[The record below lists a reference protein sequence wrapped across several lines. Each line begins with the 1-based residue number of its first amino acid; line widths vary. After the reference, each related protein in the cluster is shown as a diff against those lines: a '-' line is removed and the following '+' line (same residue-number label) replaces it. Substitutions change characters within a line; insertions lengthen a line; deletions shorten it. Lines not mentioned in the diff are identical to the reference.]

1 MPIDYS
7 NSIYAQAA
15 MKRLFELEP
24 SAGNDY
30 AGLKTYYHTIIL
42 QSQDSTGLPK
52 LADYLGNFC
61 EIEQQ
66 NWPAAISWFENKIAN
81 PESLEDSVFSIID
94 LGYTYFLMDNG
105 GLKSAYTGMF
115 PQYKFAS
122 LKDFEVNRDSLI
134 ALLFKKHTDNNNKL
148 NDGTVADQSKVI
160 LMQNTPNP
168 FTKSTVIN
176 YKLMEAAMVKITV
189 YNQLGKSERVIENA
203 YKDKD
208 VYQTE
213 FNASGLSSGIY
224 YYTIEI
230 NGKPCASKKM
240 SILK

>member
-1 MPIDYS
+1 
-7 NSIYAQAA
+7 

-24 SAGNDY
+24 LAGNDY
-30 AGLKTYYHTIIL
+30 AGLKTYYHTIY
-42 QSQDSTGLPK
+42 QNQDSTSLPK
-52 LADYLGNFC
+52 LADFLGNFC

-94 LGYTYFLMDNG
+94 LGYTYFLMENS
-105 GLKSAYTGMF
+105 GLKSSYTGTY
-115 PQYKFAS
+115 PQYKFTS

-134 ALLFKKHTDNNNKL
+134 ALLFKTHTDNNNKL

-160 LMQNTPNP
+160 LMQNKPNP

-189 YNQLGKSERVIENA
+189 YNQLGKQERVIENA
-203 YKDKD
+203 YKDKG